1 MGPGF
6 YSLGMLLLASVNPH
20 DITEQGVRVLLLRE
34 LIAHEEN
41 Q

>member
-20 DITEQGVRVLLLRE
+20 DITKDSVRLLFLRE
-34 LIAHEEN
+34 MIANEEN